1 MVLNS
6 AHCPSKEGSD
16 GCCRHVAAVLFD
28 LQVTVSNNLMTTCT
42 SGKYEWKRRRGNSE
56 YATPLKDL
64 KIVEA
69 EFGKSD
75 KNPIKPHDFDPG
87 PSSFD
92 PVLMRK
98 KLREGLQVLHPASV
112 EMQFLLNLRIQQF
125 QNK

>member
-6 AHCPSKEGSD
+6 AHCPSKGGSD

-75 KNPIKPHDFDPG
+75 KNPIKPHDFDPV

-98 KLREGLQVLHPASV
+98 KLREGLQVLHLV
-112 EMQFLLNLRIQQF
+112 EMQFLLNLRIQSF

>member
-6 AHCPSKEGSD
+6 AHCPSKGGSD
-16 GCCRHVAAVLFD
+16 GCCRLVAAVLFD

-69 EFGKSD
+69 EFGKTD

-92 PVLMRK
+92 LVLMRK
-98 KLREGLQVLHPASV
+98 KLREGLQVLHPV
-112 EMQFLLNLRIQQF
+112 EMQFLLNLRIQ
-125 QNK
+125 

>member
-87 PSSFD
+87 PPSFD

>member
-6 AHCPSKEGSD
+6 AHCPSKGGSD

-42 SGKYEWKRRRGNSE
+42 SGKCEWKRRRENSE

-75 KNPIKPHDFDPG
+75 KNPIKPHDFDPV

-98 KLREGLQVLHPASV
+98 KLREGLQVLHPV
-112 EMQFLLNLRIQQF
+112 EMQFLLNLRIQSF